1 MTQGNRAPSWKVV
14 IGFVVVVCFAMGFFA
29 VIG

>member
-14 IGFVVVVCFAMGFFA
+14 IAVVVVVCFAMGFLA
-29 VIG
+29 VLG